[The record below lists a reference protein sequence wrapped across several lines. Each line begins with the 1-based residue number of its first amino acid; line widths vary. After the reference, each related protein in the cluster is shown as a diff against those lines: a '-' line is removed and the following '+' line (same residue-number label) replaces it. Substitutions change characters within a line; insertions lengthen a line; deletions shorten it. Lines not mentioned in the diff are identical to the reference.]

1 MRHPDVKSAI
11 AWLQTTDAI
20 RERTSLFLQAAE
32 RNELEHFALDLDQ
45 LDPTADYVIETTRST
60 YPSLNIPYHSRW
72 RHFAAGG
79 RDRWQDLALEFDH
92 IARIERAR
100 MRFDLAVISVLLDAG
115 AGDRW
120 RYIEPS
126 TGQVFARSEGLAVAS
141 FDFFLS
147 GSCSADPSDPLR
159 ADADALVGLD
169 VSTLERHFQ
178 VADDNPLIGTIG
190 RIRLLNALGYA
201 LQASPAL
208 FGGHS
213 PRVGHLVDYLAE
225 QTTDGSLPA
234 SAVLAAVL
242 RGFSSIWPG
251 RIELDGVNLGDVG
264 RHPIAAADD
273 ASDGLVPFHKLSQWL
288 AYSLIE
294 PLEELGIDV
303 IGMEALTPLAE
314 YRNGGL
320 LIDLHV
326 LRPKHDAV
334 FGQAHP
340 GSSDLITEWRGLT
353 VALIDRLA
361 VRIRERLGLSPI
373 DLPLA
378 KILEGG
384 TWSAG
389 RRIAKERRP
398 EGGPPITLLS
408 DGTLF

>member
-1 MRHPDVKSAI
+1 
-11 AWLQTTDAI
+11 
-20 RERTSLFLQAAE
+20 
-32 RNELEHFALDLDQ
+32 
-45 LDPTADYVIETTRST
+45 
-60 YPSLNIPYHSRW
+60 
-72 RHFAAGG
+72 
-79 RDRWQDLALEFDH
+79 
-92 IARIERAR
+92 
-100 MRFDLAVISVLLDAG
+100 
-115 AGDRW
+115 
-120 RYIEPS
+120 
-126 TGQVFARSEGLAVAS
+126 
-141 FDFFLS
+141 
-147 GSCSADPSDPLR
+147 
-159 ADADALVGLD
+159 
-169 VSTLERHFQ
+169 
-178 VADDNPLIGTIG
+178 
-190 RIRLLNALGYA
+190 
-201 LQASPAL
+201 
-208 FGGHS
+208 
-213 PRVGHLVDYLAE
+213 
-225 QTTDGSLPA
+225 
-234 SAVLAAVL
+234 
-242 RGFSSIWPG
+242 
-251 RIELDGVNLGDVG
+251 
-264 RHPIAAADD
+264 
-273 ASDGLVPFHKLSQWL
+273 
-288 AYSLIE
+288 
-294 PLEELGIDV
+294 LGIDV